1 MGSRFRSAA
10 CFARDATLTAVAV
23 GDTAWVAFPGE
34 LQTALGRE
42 IKAAGQGRFRYTAV
56 AGLTNDYLGYFL
68 TPVDAE
74 YPRYVSCA
82 NLYGPADR
90 RVPHPRGRRSWCT
103 PSGAASSRRAHRVAC
118 DE

>member
-10 CFARDATLTAVAV
+10 SSHATRPSRRCWS
-23 GDTAWVAFPGE
+23 TAWVAFPGE

-42 IKAAGQGRFRYTAV
+42 IKAAGQGRFRYTTV

-82 NLYGPADR
+82 NLYGPGTGVCLTRAATEL
-90 RVPHPRGRRSWCT
+90 VHALGRGEQP
-103 PSGAASSRRAHRVAC
+103 PSAPVAC

>member
-1 MGSRFRSAA
+1 M
-10 CFARDATLTAVAV
+10 AV
-23 GDTAWVAFPGE
+23 GDTAWVTFPGE

-90 RVPHPRGRRSWCT
+90 RVPHRARPTELVHALGRGEQP
-103 PSGAASSRRAHRVAC
+103 PSAPVAC